1 MKDGIIK
8 NGLLNLDFGGVVI
21 MSYENKP
28 NILHFS
34 EVWRHLKSVLSKNKE
49 VE

>member
-8 NGLLNLDFGGVVI
+8 NGLLNLDFRGVVI

-28 NILHFS
+28 FNLHFS
-34 EVWRHLKSVLSKNKE
+34 EGWRHLKSVLS
-49 VE
+49 